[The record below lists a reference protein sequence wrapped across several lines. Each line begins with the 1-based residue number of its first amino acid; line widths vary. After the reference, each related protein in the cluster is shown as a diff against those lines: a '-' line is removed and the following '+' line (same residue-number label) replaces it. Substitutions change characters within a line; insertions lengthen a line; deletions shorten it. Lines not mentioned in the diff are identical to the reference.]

1 MRGQAQNVIALKH
14 QTATEEHIQLKSTK
28 NLVSALTSVLF
39 MTIPTATAL
48 AKTDSVMFTATPPVI
63 DGVANDAAW
72 EAGDWHE
79 MTSLMWGSAPESGD
93 FSGRYKLRW
102 NKDALYLLA
111 EIQDDHL
118 SDTYAN
124 PLERYWDDDCLEIF
138 IDADASGGDHLNNYN
153 AFAYHLALDNQVVD
167 IGPNEAGEALPQLY
181 NDHVENK
188 WQRDI
193 SAPHKIHWEAAVR
206 VFDDSYQHGKD
217 NSPVT
222 LKEGMTLG
230 FMLAYCDADG
240 GDREHFLGS
249 HEITPVNGDKNLG
262 YKDASVFGKVKLTN

>member
-1 MRGQAQNVIALKH
+1 M
-14 QTATEEHIQLKSTK
+14 KSK
-28 NLVSALTSVLF
+28 QPLVTSLAFALF
-39 MTIPTATAL
+39 MTSSIPAAL
-48 AKTDSVMFTATPPVI
+48 AKSDSVRFISTPPVI

-72 EAGDWHE
+72 EEGDWQE
-79 MTSLMWGSAPESGD
+79 MTSLMWGTAPEPSD

-111 EIQDDHL
+111 EIQDNHL

-138 IDADASGGDHLNNYN
+138 IDANASGGDHLNNYN

-167 IGPNEAGEALPQLY
+167 IGPNKAGEAVPQLY

-188 WQRDI
+188 WQRDTQ
-193 SAPHKIHWEAAVR
+193 APYKVYWEAAVR
-206 VFDDSYQHGKD
+206 VYDDSYQHGKD
-217 NSPVT
+217 NSPVA

-249 HEITPVNGDKNLG
+249 HEITPINGDKNLG
-262 YKDASVFGKVKLTN
+262 YKDASVFGKVTLTK

>member
-1 MRGQAQNVIALKH
+1 MKSQKYLVTAITSACIVALSTSAVQAN
-14 QTATEEHIQLKSTK
+14 
-28 NLVSALTSVLF
+28 SASVPF
-39 MTIPTATAL
+39 A
-48 AKTDSVMFTATPPVI
+48 STPPVI
-63 DGVANDAAW
+63 DGVANDAVW
-72 EAGDWHE
+72 KEGDWHE
-79 MTSLMWGSAPESGD
+79 MTSLMWGTAPEPND

-167 IGPNEAGEALPQLY
+167 IGPNKAGEAVPQLY
-181 NDHVENK
+181 NNHVENK

-193 SAPHKIHWEAAVR
+193 AAPYKVYWEAAIH
-206 VFDDSYQHGKD
+206 VFDDSYQHGKE
-217 NSPVT
+217 NTPLT
-222 LKEGMTLG
+222 LKEGMALG

-249 HEITPVNGDKNLG
+249 HDIAPVNGDKNLG
-262 YKDASVFGKVKLTN
+262 YKDASVFEKVVLSK

>member
-1 MRGQAQNVIALKH
+1 M
-14 QTATEEHIQLKSTK
+14 KSTK
-28 NLVSALTSVLF
+28 PLVSAFTSTLLVA
-39 MTIPTATAL
+39 ML
-48 AKTDSVMFTATPPVI
+48 APAAQAKPNSVMFTANAPVI
-63 DGVANDAAW
+63 DGVANDAEW
-72 EAGDWHE
+72 KESDWHE
-79 MTSLMWGSAPESGD
+79 MSSLMWGTSPEPSD

-102 NKDALYLLA
+102 DKKALYLLA
-111 EIQDDHL
+111 EIEDDHL

-138 IDADASGGDHLNNYN
+138 IDADASGGDHFNNYN

-167 IGPNEAGEALPQLY
+167 IGPNEAGEAVPQLY
-181 NDHVENK
+181 NNHVENK

-193 SAPHKIHWEAAVR
+193 SAPHKIYWEAAVR
-206 VFDDSYQHGKD
+206 VFDDSYQHGED
-217 NSPVT
+217 NSPLT
-222 LKEGMTLG
+222 LKEDMALG

-262 YKDASVFGKVKLTN
+262 FKDASVFGKVTLAK

>member
-1 MRGQAQNVIALKH
+1 M
-14 QTATEEHIQLKSTK
+14 KSTK
-28 NLVSALTSVLF
+28 SLATTIASALFVAMFVPLAIAKADSVLF
-39 MTIPTATAL
+39 T
-48 AKTDSVMFTATPPVI
+48 STPPVI
-63 DGVANDAAW
+63 DGLANDAAW
-72 EAGDWHE
+72 EGEDWHG
-79 MTSLMWGSAPESGD
+79 MTSLMWGTAPEPSD

-153 AFAYHLALDNQVVD
+153 AFAYHLALDNQVID
-167 IGPNEAGEALPQLY
+167 IGPNEAGEAVPQRY
-181 NDHVENK
+181 NDHVKNK
-188 WQRDI
+188 WQLDTQ
-193 SAPHKIHWEAAVR
+193 APYKIYWEAAVR

-217 NSPVT
+217 NSPVI

-240 GDREHFLGS
+240 DDREHFLGS

-262 YKDASVFGKVKLTN
+262 YKDASVFGKIMLTK

>member
-1 MRGQAQNVIALKH
+1 M
-14 QTATEEHIQLKSTK
+14 KSTK
-28 NLVSALTSVLF
+28 SLVTAIAPALLVAMFVPLAIAKPDSVLF
-39 MTIPTATAL
+39 T
-48 AKTDSVMFTATPPVI
+48 STPPVI
-63 DGVANDAAW
+63 DGLATDAAW
-72 EAGDWHE
+72 EGQDWHG
-79 MTSLMWGSAPESGD
+79 MISLMWGTAPESSD

-153 AFAYHLALDNQVVD
+153 AFAYHLALDNQVID
-167 IGPNEAGEALPQLY
+167 IGPNEAGEAIPQRY
-181 NDHVENK
+181 NDHVKNK
-188 WQRDI
+188 WQRDTQ
-193 SAPHKIHWEAAVR
+193 APYKIYWEAAVR
-206 VFDDSYQHGKD
+206 VFDESYQHGKD
-217 NSPVT
+217 NPTVT
-222 LKEGMTLG
+222 LKEGITLG

-240 GDREHFLGS
+240 DDREHFLGS

-262 YKDASVFGKVKLTN
+262 YKDASVFGKIILTK

>member
-1 MRGQAQNVIALKH
+1 MRTVNLQHHTCCGEHSSLLEQGEKGTCMPVMTAASSDAVQMQLRVFIAL
-14 QTATEEHIQLKSTK
+14 A
-28 NLVSALTSVLF
+28 V
-39 MTIPTATAL
+39 
-48 AKTDSVMFTATPPVI
+48 
-63 DGVANDAAW
+63 
-72 EAGDWHE
+72 
-79 MTSLMWGSAPESGD
+79 
-93 FSGRYKLRW
+93 
-102 NKDALYLLA
+102 
-111 EIQDDHL
+111 
-118 SDTYAN
+118 
-124 PLERYWDDDCLEIF
+124 
-138 IDADASGGDHLNNYN
+138 
-153 AFAYHLALDNQVVD
+153 
-167 IGPNEAGEALPQLY
+167 PQLY

-193 SAPHKIHWEAAVR
+193 LAPHKIHWEAAVR

-262 YKDASVFGKVKLTN
+262 YKHASVFGKVTLTK

>member
-1 MRGQAQNVIALKH
+1 M
-14 QTATEEHIQLKSTK
+14 KSTK
-28 NLVSALTSVLF
+28 PLVSAFTSTLLVAMLT
-39 MTIPTATAL
+39 PAAQ
-48 AKTDSVMFTATPPVI
+48 ANPDSVMFTANAPVI

-72 EAGDWHE
+72 KEGDWHE
-79 MTSLMWGSAPESGD
+79 MTSLMWGTNPEPSD

-102 NKDALYLLA
+102 DEKALYLLA
-111 EIQDDHL
+111 EIEDDHL

-138 IDADASGGDHLNNYN
+138 IDADASGGDHFNNYN

-167 IGPNEAGEALPQLY
+167 IGPNKAGEAVPQLY
-181 NDHVENK
+181 NNHVENK
-188 WQRDI
+188 WQRAI
-193 SAPHKIHWEAAVR
+193 SAPHKIYWEAAVR

-217 NSPVT
+217 NSPLT
-222 LKEGMTLG
+222 LEEDMALG

-249 HEITPVNGDKNLG
+249 HDITPVNGDKNLG
-262 YKDASVFGKVKLTN
+262 FKDASVFGKVILAK

>member
-1 MRGQAQNVIALKH
+1 MKSAKH
-14 QTATEEHIQLKSTK
+14 LGSVLT
-28 NLVSALTSVLF
+28 SALLVAMSVPTAQAKSDSVLF
-39 MTIPTATAL
+39 
-48 AKTDSVMFTATPPVI
+48 SSTPPVI

-72 EAGDWHE
+72 KGGDWHD

-153 AFAYHLALDNQVVD
+153 AFAYHLALDNQVID
-167 IGPNEAGEALPQLY
+167 IGPNEAGEAVPQLY

-262 YKDASVFGKVKLTN
+262 YKHASVFGKVTLTK

>member
-1 MRGQAQNVIALKH
+1 M
-14 QTATEEHIQLKSTK
+14 K
-28 NLVSALTSVLF
+28 NTHSLVSAFTSALLV
-39 MTIPTATAL
+39 ATFAPSAC
-48 AKTDSVMFTATPPVI
+48 AKPDSVMFTERTPVI
-63 DGVANDAAW
+63 DGIANDAAW
-72 EAGDWHE
+72 KEGDWHE
-79 MTSLMWGSAPESGD
+79 MTALMWGTRPESSD

-111 EIQDDHL
+111 EIRDDHL

-138 IDADASGGDHLNNYN
+138 VDADASGGDHLNNYN

-167 IGPNEAGEALPQLY
+167 IGPNKTGEAVAQLY

-188 WQRDI
+188 WQRDKQ
-193 SAPHKIHWEAAVR
+193 APYNIYWEAAVR

-217 NSPVT
+217 NSSVA

-262 YKDASVFGKVKLTN
+262 YKDATVFGKIVLAK

>member
-1 MRGQAQNVIALKH
+1 MTLKKMLAVVALGCAIGAQANEAGYTQQA
-14 QTATEEHIQLKSTK
+14 
-28 NLVSALTSVLF
+28 
-39 MTIPTATAL
+39 PT
-48 AKTDSVMFTATPPVI
+48 I
-63 DGVANDAAW
+63 DGVALESAW
-72 EAGDWHE
+72 QTAPWYD
-79 MTSLMWGSAPESGD
+79 MTSVMIGETPSSND
-93 FSGRYKLRW
+93 FSGRYKLLW
-102 NKDALYLLA
+102 NDDALYLLA

-118 SDTYAN
+118 SDTYAD

-138 IDADASGGDHLNNYN
+138 IDADASGGDHLNSYN

-167 IGPNEAGEALPQLY
+167 IGPNEAGEAVPQLY

-262 YKDASVFGKVKLTN
+262 YKDASVFGKVKLTK

>member
-1 MRGQAQNVIALKH
+1 M
-14 QTATEEHIQLKSTK
+14 KSTK
-28 NLVSALTSVLF
+28 SLVTAIAPALLVAMFVPLAIAKSDSVLF
-39 MTIPTATAL
+39 I
-48 AKTDSVMFTATPPVI
+48 STPPLI
-63 DGVANDAAW
+63 DGLATDAAW
-72 EAGDWHE
+72 EGEDWHD
-79 MTSLMWGSAPESGD
+79 MTSLMWGTSPEPND

-102 NKDALYLLA
+102 NDSALYLLA

-153 AFAYHLALDNQVVD
+153 AFAYHLALDNQVID
-167 IGPNEAGEALPQLY
+167 IGPNEAGEAVPQRY
-181 NDHVENK
+181 NDHVMNK
-188 WQRDI
+188 WQRE
-193 SAPHKIHWEAAVR
+193 ALEPHKVYWEAAVR

-217 NSPVT
+217 NLPVI

-262 YKDASVFGKVKLTN
+262 YKDASVFGKIVLTK